1 MLYGYLIIGGV
12 PQFLNLAN
20 LSKIIIYI
28 LLRGG
33 GGGGGVQQTALII
46 VTTKIIDKLHTNEN
60 YTHFAIGKFIK

>member
-28 LLRGG
+28 LLR
-33 GGGGGVQQTALII
+33 GGGGVQQTALII